1 MILTRTQTE
10 FARSLAAFAAET
22 GRWPTQVEMH
32 RRLGRA
38 KAPVSNMA
46 RRLRAAGLLMPRD
59 QTPPRSDFLA
69 FVPGRT
75 VDPRTRRVMELAI
88 PPEAHME

>member
-22 GRWPTQVEMH
+22 GRWPTQHEMA

-38 KAPVSNMA
+38 KNPVSGMA
-46 RRLRAAGLLMPRD
+46 RRLRKLGLLAEHDPQLRPD
-59 QTPPRSDFLA
+59 VLA
-69 FVPGRT
+69 FAPGRT
-75 VDPRTRRVMELAI
+75 IDPRTRRVMELAI
-88 PPEAHME
+88 PPA